1 MPLTIYADI
10 LVLNNL
16 YIDFFLLWCVKKF
29 LHLHPGKGRL
39 VLGALAGALS
49 ALLVLLPVSR
59 LILLLFGALS
69 ALAATAAAF
78 APLKPFL
85 FWKAALAF
93 WVFSFLLAG
102 FLLFLLTYLPTS
114 GLAVLGNAVYF
125 DFSPLFLLCA
135 TCAAYLVF
143 SLLQKLFPKSAPA
156 RYCRIC
162 VENQGRTAVVLC
174 KADTGCSLHEP
185 FSGLPV
191 LVAEAGLL
199 KPVAPLSVL
208 SYLESSSADGKLRLV
223 PFESM
228 GGSGLLPAFRPDRV
242 YLQRSGESL
251 ECYVALCPRKLSAGQ
266 FNGLYNP
273 DLFPETISFEPN
285 GGIL

>member
-114 GLAVLGNAVYF
+114 GLAVLPPVTAAFVWRIRGVQPW
-125 DFSPLFLLCA
+125 FSVKP
-135 TCAAYLVF
+135 T
-143 SLLQKLFPKSAPA
+143 PA
-156 RYCRIC
+156 
-162 VENQGRTAVVLC
+162 
-174 KADTGCSLHEP
+174 
-185 FSGLPV
+185 
-191 LVAEAGLL
+191 
-199 KPVAPLSVL
+199 
-208 SYLESSSADGKLRLV
+208 
-223 PFESM
+223 
-228 GGSGLLPAFRPDRV
+228 
-242 YLQRSGESL
+242 
-251 ECYVALCPRKLSAGQ
+251 ALCM
-266 FNGLYNP
+266 NP
-273 DLFPETISFEPN
+273 FPDCRYWWPKQDF
-285 GGIL
+285 